1 MCICAVQAPH
11 KSMCKKPRAS
21 PVQARASPPKTIICC
36 PKCAIVSSVL
46 LHKYCNETYIFLIVV
61 NVMFL
66 YVLQALG
73 HYSDYIILYGITWH
87 KGALTF

>member
-11 KSMCKKPRAS
+11 ELMCKP
-21 PVQARASPPKTIICC
+21 RASPPKTIICC

>member
-1 MCICAVQAPH
+1 M
-11 KSMCKKPRAS
+11 
-21 PVQARASPPKTIICC
+21 
-36 PKCAIVSSVL
+36 SSVL